1 MSACVLVLSS
11 PKPDLYTDDRAFRF
25 GWFTRTG
32 PTVLVSLVFQYSVL
46 SGCTLQVRNLWGAR
60 NGEKTVQ

>member
-11 PKPDLYTDDRAFRF
+11 PKPDLYTDGAFRF

-32 PTVLVSLVFQYSVL
+32 PTVLLSLVFQNAVL
-46 SGCTLQVRNLWGAR
+46 SSCTLQVRNLLGAG
-60 NGEKTVQ
+60 NGEKTLQ